1 MNRTVL
7 VAILSSVVC
16 LAYFYMLDRLFFSS
30 ANLSVI
36 FNLLLTVQDMQTA
49 WIAVAICFVAS
60 VWNRPAPATRLVAL
74 LSEHP
79 LMVALWSAVLIAL
92 GSIFVYRSY
101 PVSMDEYAAVFQSKV
116 FASGRLFAWLP
127 PGAIDWLIVPGFNGA
142 FLVGSRETGR
152 VVEAYWPG
160 YALLLA
166 PFEFLGAP
174 WLCNAT
180 LAALSVFLIYRITVE
195 ITGDRRAGGWAMV
208 FTIASGAFLAN
219 AISYYSM
226 QAHLTANLL
235 FAWLLLKPTGPR
247 VFSAGVVG
255 SFALILHNP
264 FPHALFALPWIVA
277 ITADKNLRRHL
288 APLIL
293 GYLPLAVSVG
303 LGWFLFKSS
312 LASGYHGV
320 PATSALASGIFKWT
334 DIHILNMRVA
344 ALAKMSVWAVPG
356 LFVLAALGFARH
368 RSNRNIGLLAQSAAL
383 TFVGY
388 LFVNLD
394 QGHGWGY
401 RYFHSAWGVIPILAA
416 CAMTRRFQRDV
427 RLESFVGA
435 ACVLS
440 VLLLVPLQM
449 HQIEQFV
456 SRQMDRLPS
465 PKRPGNNIFFINPGG
480 GFYIEDMIQ
489 TDPFLREQDLLLLSH
504 GSRADFDLMK
514 GSWPTAVKIG
524 DGPWGQ
530 QWYLRPDNG
539 ELSPA
544 PNNKQWIS
552 GFCLAIRCPTS

>member
-1 MNRTVL
+1 
-7 VAILSSVVC
+7 
-16 LAYFYMLDRLFFSS
+16 MLDRLFFSS

-544 PNNKQWIS
+544 PNN
-552 GFCLAIRCPTS
+552 